1 MWEADDIG
9 RFDRAVQDQMRAL
22 ERSWRDPKCRV

>member
-9 RFDRAVQDQMRAL
+9 PFDQTVQDQMRAL
-22 ERSWRDPKCRV
+22 ERSWGDPKCRT